1 MGWHTPHSALYRC
14 ISYMEENIMER
25 HLALQAS
32 SSSSSLSSERDKVT
46 SLFVSHKCS
55 SSHLL
60 YFTVPFFS
68 LSLLCLFLTYDLRYK
83 TSLTWHTLS
92 SLILSCPVLSFPV
105 LSCPVLSCP
114 VLSSFIPSCHVMS
127 CHVMSCHV
135 MSCHVL
141 SCPILSHL
149 DLSCSIL
156 SCFAF
161 WRPASYSSEYSD
173 ECSRAH
179 RAYLFKLP

>member
-1 MGWHTPHSALYRC
+1 
-14 ISYMEENIMER
+14 MER

-114 VLSSFIPSCHVMS
+114 VLSCPLLFRHVMS

-135 MSCHVL
+135 MSCPVL
-141 SCPILSHL
+141 SYPVSSGPVLFYIVLL
-149 DLSCSIL
+149 
-156 SCFAF
+156 CFLT
-161 WRPASYSSEYSD
+161 
-173 ECSRAH
+173 SR
-179 RAYLFKLP
+179 LV